1 MGCKTVVVYSPQDLS
16 CWWESNRYASG
27 KGQLAFRLGAN
38 IIAYATGLEPPKTR
52 DFDPKPVR
60 EEIDAPTNRGYL
72 QTIQLIHDGDWQ
84 PAPRAMHNLM
94 AELRG
99 LGVDVLLK
107 KKDLRP
113 AALNPAADRFLYLH
127 GRNAFHYGKDE
138 LKKLR
143 FDLDT
148 GGLLLADACCGSKT
162 FDKSFRDFIAELW
175 ADKKDVKL
183 ERIPPTDEL
192 FGKELNDTA
201 ITKVRCRREG
211 ADGRPEAEFREVD
224 PYLEGVKVN
233 GRWAVIYSKYDI
245 GCALEKHQSTDCLGH
260 DHASA
265 VRLATAAVLYALRR

>member
-1 MGCKTVVVYSPQDLS
+1 MLVSALDPLNISRDQDAYTAPDDAWKNYVAGRIQAL
-16 CWWESNRYASG
+16 EDAEHQAIEDSNR
-27 KGQLAFRLGAN
+27 
-38 IIAYATGLEPPKTR
+38 IIANHIARCEQRLTERRAEIIRGSRAQGLPSIKTAIAGVTGLAVDLACAQLFFRREP
-52 DFDPKPVR
+52 
-60 EEIDAPTNRGYL
+60 N
-72 QTIQLIHDGDWQ
+72 
-84 PAPRAMHNLM
+84 
-94 AELRG
+94 
-99 LGVDVLLK
+99 
-107 KKDLRP
+107 

-201 ITKVRCRREG
+201 LTKVRCRREG